1 MANTYTRL
9 YVHVVFAVK
18 GRANLIS
25 PKWKEELFQYITG
38 IVTNKNQKLM
48 VINGIPDHIHI
59 LIGLKPDCQLSD
71 LVRDIKANSS
81 RWINEH
87 KFVARKFE
95 WQTGFGAFTV
105 GHTQIQTVVKYI
117 LAQEKHHMKKTF
129 REEYIK
135 FLTANQIDF
144 KPEYIFEDTGAAP
157 QTLRSYG
164 AKKQ

>member
-18 GRANLIS
+18 RRANNIS
-25 PKWKEELFQYITG
+25 PKWKEELCQYING
-38 IVTNKNQKLM
+38 IITKRNQKLM
-48 VINGIPDHIHI
+48 VINGVTDHIHI
-59 LIGLKPDCQLSD
+59 LIGLKPDCCLSD

-81 RWINEH
+81 RWVNEK
-87 KFVARKFE
+87 KFVSGKFE

-105 GHTQIQTVVKYI
+105 GHSQIKTVVNYI
-117 LAQEKHHMKKTF
+117 LTQEKYHLEKSF

-135 FLTANQIDF
+135 FLKTCQIDF
-144 KPEYIFEDTGAAP
+144 KPDFIFEDYGAAP
-157 QTLRSYG
+157 TTLRSSG